1 MEIPPTLIPQ
11 EKRAYIYLLQ
21 EKHELLRKSS
31 VYKVGK
37 TIAHL
42 DDPLQRLQAYRGGVD
57 LIFILQVPLTHV
69 DALEQDIKLYL
80 TQTFGPPVSGSE
92 SFEAPLDKLK
102 SAVAELCFQAPLY
115 PGGIIQQCL
124 KYATATATTSNPKQ
138 KKDKTILPTII
149 KDPNPDTYSTSSSS
163 ASMVNGSSPSEL

>member
-1 MEIPPTLIPQ
+1 MTSEEIPPTLIPQ

-69 DALEQDIKLYL
+69 DALEYDIKLYL

-92 SFEAPLDKLK
+92 SFEAPLEKIK

-124 KYATATATTSNPKQ
+124 KYASTPAPTKQ
-138 KKDKTILPTII
+138 KKDKTLPTII
-149 KDPNPDTYSTSSSS
+149 KESDPNTYASSSSS
-163 ASMVNGSSPSEL
+163 ASMVNGSSPSEV

>member
-1 MEIPPTLIPQ
+1 MDIPPTLIPQ

-124 KYATATATTSNPKQ
+124 KHATATASNPKQ
-138 KKDKTILPTII
+138 KKDKPLPTII
-149 KDPNPDTYSTSSSS
+149 KEPSPDTYASSSSS

>member
-1 MEIPPTLIPQ
+1 MEIPLTPTLIPQ

-69 DALEQDIKLYL
+69 DALEQDIKVYL

-92 SFEAPLDKLK
+92 SFEAPLEKIK

-124 KYATATATTSNPKQ
+124 KYATATPSSKQ
-138 KKDKTILPTII
+138 KKDKALPTII
-149 KDPNPDTYSTSSSS
+149 KEPSPDTYSASSSS
-163 ASMVNGSSPSEL
+163 ASMVNGSSPSEV

>member
-1 MEIPPTLIPQ
+1 MEIPLTPTFIPQ

-92 SFEAPLDKLK
+92 SFEAPLDKIK
-102 SAVAELCFQAPLY
+102 AAVAELCFQAPLY

-124 KYATATATTSNPKQ
+124 KHASTPTSNSKQ
-138 KKDKTILPTII
+138 KKDKTLPTII
-149 KDPNPDTYSTSSSS
+149 KESDPNTYASSPSSS
-163 ASMVNGSSPSEL
+163 ASMVNGSSPSEV